1 MIDIR
6 DTIAL
11 AAAVER
17 FKKPASMLV
26 DTFFPVIPEVAT
38 STYVQIDYRK
48 GNRRIAPMVVR
59 GAKGVNMSRSE
70 FETKLYRAPLLA
82 PAFTLDPDK
91 VSQRAFGEGVY
102 STVTPAERATR
113 QQALDLAELQAMIQN
128 KKNQMAAEILT
139 TGKCV
144 IKGYADD
151 GKTVIADTIDYGW
164 DQEITPSTTWDKSGA
179 DVFADLE
186 NASELIQENA
196 GIVPSVAIIG
206 KNVADYILSN
216 EKMLKM
222 LSIPSTD
229 NLKMASIE
237 PHYLTPQVQYVG
249 KIQALNL
256 EIYRNVETYLNDEG
270 TVTPFV
276 PVNDVIVGV
285 PGRGRQLHA
294 AVTLL
299 NKDHTGYDTF
309 AAQYVPY
316 YAGNEYDQELKLTMY
331 SRCVLAP
338 EFVDDWAVIHTKG
351 E

>member
-1 MIDIR
+1 MIDIH

-17 FKKPASMLV
+17 FKKPAAMLL
-26 DTFFPVIPEVAT
+26 DTFFPVIPEVSIT
-38 STYVQIDYRK
+38 TQVQIDYKK
-48 GNRRIAPMVVR
+48 GNRRLAPMIVR

-70 FETKLYRAPLLA
+70 FETQFYKAPLMA
-82 PAFTLDPDK
+82 PAFTLDPEK
-91 VSQRAFGEGVY
+91 VEVRGFGEGLY

-113 QQALDLAELQAMIQN
+113 QQAQDLAELQAMIQN
-128 KKNQMAAEILT
+128 RKNQMAAEILT
-139 TGKCV
+139 TGKCA

-151 GKTVIADTIDYGW
+151 GKTVVADTIDYGW
-164 DQEITPSTTWDKSGA
+164 NQKITPSTTWDKDGA
-179 DVFADLE
+179 DVFYDLQ

-196 GIVPSVAIIG
+196 GLVPTVAIVG
-206 KNVADYILSN
+206 KNVANYILN
-216 EKMLKM
+216 NDKMLKM

-256 EIYRNVETYLNDEG
+256 EIYRNVETYMNDEG
-270 TVTPFV
+270 EVTPFV
-276 PVNDVIVGV
+276 PVDDVIVGI

-299 NKDHTGYDTF
+299 NDDEAGFNTY

-316 YAGNEYDQELKLTMY
+316 YAGDKRSQEMKLTMY
-331 SRCVLAP
+331 SRCILAP